1 MTFKYKFNKHQKAW
15 LHDLE
20 TTDAKQCRA
29 YLYQIQNDGTP
40 SFCCLGRACVVLEK
54 TLNLTRVQQEN
65 QIGFKGAPDLNP
77 LFTVLP
83 QIVQDALK
91 LRQPNGLF
99 RGAAYITYGS
109 KRFGALTELNDEGQL
124 SFAEIAKYCREH
136 PEIVFSD
143 YDEQFNKYRNSNPE
157 C

>member
-1 MTFKYKFNKHQKAW
+1 MTFKYTFNEHQEAW

-20 TTDAKQCRA
+20 TTDAKQCA
-29 YLYQIQNDGTP
+29 SFLCLDIDDIP

-54 TLNLTRVQQEN
+54 TLNLTRVQERN
-65 QIGFKGAPDLNP
+65 QIGFQGASDINP
-77 LFTVLP
+77 VYTVLP
-83 QIVQDALK
+83 QVVQDVLK

-99 RGAAYITYGS
+99 RNGVYIDYGS
-109 KRFGALTELNDEGQL
+109 KKYGSLTEFNDEGPL